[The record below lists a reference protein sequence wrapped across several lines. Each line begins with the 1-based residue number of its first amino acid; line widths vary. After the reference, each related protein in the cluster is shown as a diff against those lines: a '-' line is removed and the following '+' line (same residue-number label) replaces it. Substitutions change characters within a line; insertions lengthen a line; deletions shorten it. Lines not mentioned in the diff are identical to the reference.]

1 MMKPGW
7 MFLVIAALI
16 VFGASLDQKSHAQA
30 FEQPGA
36 LATLDLPMPEL
47 AGAPA
52 DWINTGGRRFVFE
65 PGRVHVVHFWTYGCI
80 NCKRNLPAY
89 GQWQRKYAKAPLTV
103 VGVHT
108 PESEKEKDPKNVAQ
122 ETRKLGITYPVL
134 MDIHAVNWK
143 RWEQQVWPTV
153 YLVDKR
159 GHVRAYWVGELE
171 WQGAG
176 GTRIMERLIEEL
188 LREPF
193 SPTPDGDTNSF
204 GY

>member
-1 MMKPGW
+1 MNPGRLFAFVAA
-7 MFLVIAALI
+7 MLVFFAGLEP
-16 VFGASLDQKSHAQA
+16 KSHAQA
-30 FEQPGA
+30 FEQPDA
-36 LATLDLPMPEL
+36 LVMLDLPVPDL
-47 AGAPA
+47 ASDPA
-52 DWINTGGRRFVFE
+52 DWLNTGGRRFVFE
-65 PGRVHVVHFWTYGCI
+65 PGRVYVVHFWTYGCI

-103 VGVHT
+103 VGIHT
-108 PESEKEKDPKNVAQ
+108 PETEKEKDLKNVAQ
-122 ETRKLGITYPVL
+122 ETKKLGITYPVL
-134 MDIHAVNWK
+134 MDNQAVHWK

-188 LREPF
+188 LRESF
-193 SPTPDGDTNSF
+193 LQTPGWEMNSS
-204 GY
+204 G